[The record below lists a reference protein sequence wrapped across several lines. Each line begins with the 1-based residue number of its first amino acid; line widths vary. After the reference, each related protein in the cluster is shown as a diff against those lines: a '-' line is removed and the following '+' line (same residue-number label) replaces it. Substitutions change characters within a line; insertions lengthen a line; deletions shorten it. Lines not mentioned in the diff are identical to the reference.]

1 MYVTAMMSPF
11 LEITLINGNNE
22 IYFYI
27 THKIVSYVRFSSFPR
42 FRSCCWVT
50 VIGFNVHVSL
60 LGNILMHET
69 ITPASQPQI
78 IDVSDVT
85 SFGTFCAL
93 FCQLIDLNLL
103 EPR

>member
-1 MYVTAMMSPF
+1 
-11 LEITLINGNNE
+11 
-22 IYFYI
+22 
-27 THKIVSYVRFSSFPR
+27 
-42 FRSCCWVT
+42 
-50 VIGFNVHVSL
+50 L